1 MAENSKISWCDHTF
15 NPWVGCSKVSEACKH
30 CYAEG
35 WAKRT
40 GQANL
45 WQGERRRTSAANWKL
60 PLKWQKEA
68 EASGE
73 RARVFCASLADVF
86 EDHPA
91 IQAEWRNDLFKLIAA
106 TPNLDWLL
114 LTKRPE
120 NAVAYLPWVDP
131 HLFPA
136 GGAEPWPNVWI
147 GTTVEN
153 QRRADERIPQLL
165 TTPAAV
171 RFLSCEPLLGPV
183 DLVNLT
189 RKMKVGEHCYNALAC
204 DVDPEDDDEFEG
216 RCIDWVIVGGESG
229 PNFRPFDLDWAR
241 SLQQQCEAA
250 GVAFHFKQHGGR
262 TPDAGG
268 CLLDGKE
275 YKAYPKAA

>member
-15 NPWVGCSKVSEACKH
+15 NCWVGCSKVSEACKH

-40 GQANL
+40 GQPNL

-91 IQAEWRNDLFKLIAA
+91 IQDEWRNDLFKLIAA

-131 HLFPA
+131 HVFPA

-153 QRRADERIPQLL
+153 QQRADERIPQLL
-165 TTPAAV
+165 STPAAV
-171 RFLSCEPLLGPV
+171 RFLSCEPLLGPI
-183 DLVNLT
+183 DLTDIGWSGSISKQRGPRGAVQQQNCLS
-189 RKMKVGEHCYNALAC
+189 KYG
-204 DVDPEDDDEFEG
+204 
-216 RCIDWVIVGGESG
+216 IQWVIVGGESG

-241 SLQQQCEAA
+241 SLQKQCEAA